1 MITPVNRSKL
11 HYWFAGCR
19 NFARH
24 NNAVNEFMHKARI
37 AAFSEDQFAL
47 EQIDRLQQV
56 DRSGGI
62 EEMHI
67 PTDSAGI
74 AMRRHLKALSDREQL
89 AG

>member
-1 MITPVNRSKL
+1 MSKPMESGTRPAGFERVRSKL
-11 HYWFAGCR
+11 ADHDTPL
-19 NFARH
+19 
-24 NNAVNEFMHKARI
+24 I